1 MENLNAWCELPGR
14 SSTEGMFASLSS
26 LLRKPPATTIY
37 CGVVPVASWFR
48 YVPTGLLNPS
58 LSGDIGRATFEISQ
72 SSEEKM
78 EINNYYVKQL
88 FELALAEDI
97 GIGDIT
103 SNVIIPKD
111 RIATGKILSKD
122 TGLIA
127 GLEVVESLLNIVDS
141 QLTLTSMLS
150 DGDKVE
156 PGAEIGKIQGAAGM
170 MMQLERIALN
180 FLRRL
185 SGIATL
191 TSKYVQAVAGYPVKI
206 IDTRKTTPGWRTL
219 EKYAVRVGGGYNH
232 RFGLYDA
239 VLIKDNHIALAGS
252 ITKAIEMARAQIPHT
267 MTIEI
272 ETKTLQQVSEALHA
286 KPDIIMLDNMMI
298 DEMKEAVK
306 LIGGRVLVEASGNV
320 QLETV
325 KQIAATGI
333 NLISVGA
340 LTHSA
345 PALDISID
353 VMVE

>member
-1 MENLNAWCELPGR
+1 
-14 SSTEGMFASLSS
+14 
-26 LLRKPPATTIY
+26 
-37 CGVVPVASWFR
+37 
-48 YVPTGLLNPS
+48 
-58 LSGDIGRATFEISQ
+58 
-72 SSEEKM
+72 M
-78 EINNYYVKQL
+78 EINNHYVKQL

-97 GIGDIT
+97 GIGDVT

-111 RIATGKILSKD
+111 RVATGIILSKD

-127 GLEVVESLLNIVDS
+127 GLEVIELLLCMVDS
-141 QLTLTSMLS
+141 QLTLTPMLS
-150 DGDKVE
+150 DGDKIGHGVK
-156 PGAEIGKIQGAAGM
+156 IGKIQGPAKAM
-170 MMQLERIALN
+170 LRIERVALN

-252 ITKAIEMARAQIPHT
+252 ITKAIDMARAQIPHT
-267 MTIEI
+267 MKIEI
-272 ETKTLQQVSEALHA
+272 EAKTIQQVSEALNA
-286 KPDIIMLDNMMI
+286 KPDIIMLDNMAL
-298 DEMKEAVK
+298 DEMKEAVE
-306 LIGGRVLVEASGNV
+306 LIDGRIPVEASGNV
-320 QLETV
+320 RLETV
-325 KQIAATGI
+325 KQIAATGVD
-333 NLISVGA
+333 LISVGA

-345 PALDISID
+345 PALDISLD